1 MSKITTLKEAEQALA
16 KYYRST
22 SGSSRQAGYGLD
34 TMRALMA
41 FLGDP
46 QNTLQVVH
54 IAGTSGKTSTAY
66 YTAALLKSAGFTV
79 GLTVSPHVEALTD
92 RVQMNGKPMHPKRF
106 CADLEQFLALVE
118 QSGLSPAY
126 PLVLT
131 AFALWE
137 FARQKV
143 DYAVVEVGVGG
154 LLDSTN
160 VVDRADK
167 FCIITDIG
175 FDHMHLLGN
184 TLPEIAD
191 QKAGIIQLHNTVA
204 CYRQDDVILDQIKK
218 RSQQKQA
225 DLHVIEND
233 APSPEAAELPLFQ
246 QRNFTLAKY
255 AVSEL
260 LARDDKELTSDMV
273 KKAATIEVP
282 GRMEEYRYAGKNI
295 IFDGAHNPQKID
307 ALMQSVAQKYPDA
320 KVAAVV
326 AFIEKDNHDTL
337 DRVEGCIKEMKPFV
351 HSFIATQFGGEIDT
365 PFASVSADIVAAVAK
380 TEHIAHVETVSD
392 PWQALQHALGG
403 PESVV
408 VVTGSFYLLN
418 HTRTP
423 LLG

>member
-1 MSKITTLKEAEQALA
+1 MGKITTLREANDALSQYFRPA
-16 KYYRST
+16 K
-22 SGSSRQAGYGLD
+22 SGAGAYAID

-66 YTAALLKSAGFTV
+66 YSAALLKQAGFSV
-79 GLTVSPHVEALTD
+79 GLTVSPHVESITD
-92 RVQMNGKPMHPKRF
+92 RVQINGKPMRPKQF
-106 CADLEQFLALVE
+106 CNDLEHFLSLVE

-126 PLVLT
+126 PLVIT

-137 FARQKV
+137 FARHKV

-160 VVDRADK
+160 VIDRTDK

-175 FDHMHLLGN
+175 FDHMHLLGR
-184 TLPEIAD
+184 TLPEIAA

-204 CYRQDDVILDQIKK
+204 CYRQDDTIMQELKK

-225 DLHVIEND
+225 DLHILDDEHY
-233 APSPEAAELPLFQ
+233 APEADSLPLFQ
-246 QRNFTLAKY
+246 ARNYTLAKY
-255 AVSEL
+255 AIAEL
-260 LARDDKELTSDMV
+260 LSREDVAITPKMAKNAS
-273 KKAATIEVP
+273 AIEIP
-282 GRMEEYRYAGKNI
+282 GRMEGYSYVGKKV
-295 IFDGAHNPQKID
+295 IFDGAHNPQKVD
-307 ALMQSVAQKYPDA
+307 ALMQSVARQCPHA

-326 AFIEKDNHDTL
+326 AFLDKEGQDTL

-351 HSFIATQFGGEIDT
+351 HTLIATQFGGEIDK
-365 PFASVSADIVAAVAK
+365 PFVSVSADIVAAVAK
-380 TEHIAHVETVSD
+380 TEHVTHVEVVYD
-392 PWQALQHALGG
+392 PWQALQAALDGT
-403 PESVV
+403 EDVV

-418 HTRTP
+418 HTRLP